1 MRRNVFVFLFCSL
14 LVISPGCNRR
24 ETPNPVPRISGDSN
38 HAQIDVC
45 GLITSQEIE
54 AIQGSPIKET
64 KGSARSD
71 AGLRVSQCFYTAAEF
86 SKSVSLAVTQRDPD
100 NPSGRSARVFWEERF
115 GRYDNDD
122 KKRGE
127 TGNKQ
132 ERDRTS
138 DEGEEKESVPPKKIT
153 GIGEEAYWAGN
164 RMGGVLYVLKKDAF
178 IRISLGGTD
187 NEEARIVKSKALA
200 QKALQRL

>member
-1 MRRNVFVFLFCSL
+1 MPWHVLIPLFSSL
-14 LVISPGCNRR
+14 IVVSPACKKR
-24 ETPNPVPRISGDSN
+24 ETPPPVPRMSQQSTQTEIG
-38 HAQIDVC
+38 AC
-45 GLITSQEIE
+45 GLLTKEEIE